1 MSTTKSPR
9 TTNAHTVERLEPDTV
24 MVADELR
31 RQGLPSVPCPAAVL
45 LDGEIRR
52 RGARTVRGPLRTGP
66 WRAGPERAAL
76 GSAAFLRATDG
87 TTGPG
92 VVGLG
97 AAAAR
102 GDRGPASA
110 RAALHAWLEVA
121 RPREVLLAAPR
132 SFCAGVDRAIEIVE
146 RALEQRGGP
155 IHVRKQIVHNSH
167 VVAELEGRGAVFV
180 EELDA
185 VPDGA
190 TVVFSAHGVS
200 PAVHTEAERRGLDV
214 IDATCPLV
222 GKVHHEAR
230 RFADRGDT
238 IVLVGHAGHE
248 EVEGTMGEAPDRTML
263 VQTPEDVARLEV
275 ADPDKVSYLTQTT
288 LAADETAEVIDA
300 LRTRFP
306 MLRGPGS
313 DDICYATTNRQE
325 ALRAIALDVDLV
337 LVVGSTN
344 SSNSLR
350 LVELS
355 ERVETPAH
363 LIDDAADIRPHWL
376 TGVTTIGLSAGAS
389 APHHLVE
396 AVVGA
401 LGGLGP
407 IGVSEHETTRETV
420 HFTLP
425 LSVRTP

>member
-9 TTNAHTVERLEPDTV
+9 TTSAHTVERLEPDTV

-87 TTGPG
+87 STDPG

-102 GDRGPASA
+102 GDRGPDSA
-110 RAALHAWLEVA
+110 RAALHAWLAVA

-132 SFCAGVDRAIEIVE
+132 SFCAGVDRAVEIVE

-155 IHVRKQIVHNSH
+155 IHVRKQIVHNRH
-167 VVAELEGRGAVFV
+167 VVAELEEKGVVFV

-248 EVEGTMGEAPDRTML
+248 EVEGTMGEAPDRIML
-263 VQTPEDVARLEV
+263 VETPADVARLEV

-306 MLRGPGS
+306 MLRGLGS

-325 ALRAIALDVDLV
+325 ALRAIARDADLV

-355 ERVETPAH
+355 ERVGTPAH
-363 LIDDAADIRPHWL
+363 LIDDAADIRPDWL
-376 TGVTTIGLSAGAS
+376 AGVTTIGLTAGAS

-401 LGGLGP
+401 LSGLGP
-407 IGVSEHETTRETV
+407 VGVSEHETTRETV
-420 HFTLP
+420 RFTLP